1 MEEGKAGDEGKETK
15 RSGEVLLRSD
25 AEDWKLDRDYSD
37 ERLHNVR
44 CTTHSEL
51 ARTRRKE
58 KERKKEG
65 PDRSRRRQ
73 PVMNQKPTTPL
84 PYWQPKLT

>member
-58 KERKKEG
+58 KERKRGQIEAG
-65 PDRSRRRQ
+65 GDSQ
-73 PVMNQKPTTPL
+73 
-84 PYWQPKLT
+84 